1 MKTYLGTRHLLLG
14 ARTVREKKD
23 DSSNRADETSSPS
36 SSSIAPEGTPI
47 LHLSSHN
54 PSTKRHCPNQLTLIY
69 SDLIPG
75 LHFAVDVPANT
86 NAAIESAKKHLVF
99 LQDHYSQI
107 DHSTFYNHTLNTA
120 RIIDPDVALAKAF
133 VLPLTVERPEEEG
146 KEEGEEENIL
156 RIQLILAHQ
165 IADGISVNIW
175 IKTLLQ
181 SLNDP
186 IPILR
191 AKILS
196 AIDPNIMQKHL
207 PPPQEALYPPIPGSK
222 ARQRWFWAITR
233 ILRHVRRPLPA
244 GFENPLLRR
253 RRRRIGGG
261 KKIEKSAPIPFP
273 PLYNKVLNYTRTPLL
288 NTLPIHIRVSAQ
300 HTAQLQKLV
309 REAQASMGAGIYAMV
324 GVCMMEM
331 YEKQSPEIP
340 LSERKVFIPGFPL
353 NPRAFFGWNSDPDSM
368 MLAFSDGI
376 ALPFLSAQLRVAG
389 RLRLLAR
396 QAQRQLSV
404 YQKRLNHF
412 AAAAGE
418 KDAKKQ
424 FLTSRGAG
432 LVLANQ

>member
-1 MKTYLGTRHLLLG
+1 M
-14 ARTVREKKD
+14 
-23 DSSNRADETSSPS
+23 
-36 SSSIAPEGTPI
+36 
-47 LHLSSHN
+47 HLSSHIL
-54 PSTKRHCPNQLTLIY
+54 STKRHCPDQLTLIY

-75 LHFAVDVPANT
+75 LHFAVDVPANI

-99 LQDHYSQI
+99 LQDHYTQV

-133 VLPLTVERPEEEG
+133 VLPPTIEKAEEEEG
-146 KEEGEEENIL
+146 EEEGEEENIL

-196 AIDPNIMQKHL
+196 AIDPNVMQKHL

-253 RRRRIGGG
+253 RRRRIGGE

-353 NPRAFFGWNSDPDSM
+353 NPRAFFGWNSEPDSM

-376 ALPFLSAQLRVAG
+376 ALPFLSAQLSVAG
-389 RLRLLAR
+389 RLKLLAR

-404 YQKRLNHF
+404 YQKRLSNV